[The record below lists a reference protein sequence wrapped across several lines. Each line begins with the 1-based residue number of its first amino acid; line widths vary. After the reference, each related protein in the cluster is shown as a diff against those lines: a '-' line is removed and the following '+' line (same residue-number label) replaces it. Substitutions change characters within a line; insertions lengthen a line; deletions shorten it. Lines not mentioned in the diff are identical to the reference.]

1 MIGSKLC
8 GTSPAGK
15 TLKSTAN
22 VMTLH
27 FHTDINGV
35 KSGFRIFADAGK
47 KYDKTLNCL
56 TEVIS
61 NSTSIDLKYKIF
73 NLFQSIRNR
82 CNFVRQSKASHF
94 SE

>member
-8 GTSPAGK
+8 GTSPAGTK
-15 TLKSTAN
+15 LKSTGN

-27 FHTDINGV
+27 FHTDRYTV

-56 TEVIS
+56 TEVI
-61 NSTSIDLKYKIF
+61 
-73 NLFQSIRNR
+73 
-82 CNFVRQSKASHF
+82 
-94 SE
+94 